1 VVIINPT
8 NATRTAA
15 HIMVGIA
22 AAVLIPKI
30 TGKGAG
36 AAIIGSI
43 LAVYLHELLDAPVAK
58 AMVSAGVQL

>member
-1 VVIINPT
+1 MNPT
-8 NATRTAA
+8 NTTRTVA
-15 HIMVGIA
+15 HAVVGIA

-30 TGKGAG
+30 TGKGVG

-43 LAVYLHELLDAPVAK
+43 IAVYLHELLDAPVAR

>member
-1 VVIINPT
+1 MITINPT

-15 HIMVGIA
+15 HIIVGIA

-43 LAVYLHELLDAPVAK
+43 IAVYLHESLDAPVAK
-58 AMVSAGVQL
+58 AMAGAGVQL